1 MIYQDDDKELPSE
14 TSQIITAQAD
24 SSASEVLTMS
34 ILNTSDMSSQEIG
47 CELGSEHEG
56 HDPTCT
62 SHDGD
67 NQLHPMDIGLLGAQ
81 GTSCITREE
90 KYKYLT
96 SVWKPNKQYTFPK
109 KLELVSSGHS
119 IIIGLFSIHAYLTHQ
134 HCMEHFVCLVFCLPM
149 MFPLGKMVSN

>member
-1 MIYQDDDKELPSE
+1 MIYQDDDEELPSE

-34 ILNTSDMSSQEIG
+34 TLNTSDTSSQEIG

-81 GTSCITREE
+81 GTSCITREVQI
-90 KYKYLT
+90 LD
-96 SVWKPNKQYTFPK
+96 QC
-109 KLELVSSGHS
+109 LE
-119 IIIGLFSIHAYLTHQ
+119 A
-134 HCMEHFVCLVFCLPM
+134 
-149 MFPLGKMVSN
+149 K